1 MDNNGTILLIDND
14 IYLNNIIQMEFYWR
28 NYMVLTAMSY
38 DEARYIL
45 KTAEPDI
52 ILMEAN
58 LPDGDGFGFL
68 AEVYSKTDAGIIIIT
83 NLTDNSHMLQ
93 GMKMGCDDYI
103 KKPFHREVMIARV
116 EVVMRRKK
124 SASL

>member
-28 NYMVLTAMSY
+28 DYMVLTAMTY

-45 KTAEPDI
+45 KKVKPDI

-68 AEVYSKTDAGIIIIT
+68 AEICSKTDAGIIIIT
-83 NLTDNSHMLQ
+83 NLTGNSYMIQ
-93 GMKMGCDDYI
+93 GLSMGCDDYI
-103 KKPFHREVMIARV
+103 KKPFRREVMIARV